1 MSRNGVEEMTNAGG
15 GFIERF
21 KEYLELEN
29 LPLTRQRREIVETAD
44 SIDDHFSADD
54 LAAELRRRQ
63 TRVGMATVY
72 RTLAL
77 MISSEVVRE
86 HDFGEGCKRY
96 EKIIDRKHHDH
107 LICEECGVVIEFEAP
122 DIERLQGKI
131 IDRHRFQA
139 RSHKLEIYGL
149 CQGCSVKRTD

>member
-1 MSRNGVEEMTNAGG
+1 MTNAGV

-54 LAAELRRRQ
+54 LAAELKRRQ
-63 TRVGMATVY
+63 ARVGMATVY

-131 IDRHRFQA
+131 IEHHRFQA

-149 CQGCSVKRTD
+149 CQACSVRRAD